1 MSDYSAVAYALG
13 VEDAASI
20 SPMDLARSVSAGLP
34 KRALTLVADAVSPDD
49 NGFRHRVVPRATAAR
64 NKSGLLSPA
73 ASERV
78 ARVARVWAEAVAVWG
93 GDVAARGFLFRPHA
107 MLENQA
113 PMTVAIGSELGAEL
127 VCDILGRLR
136 YGSAA

>member
-13 VEDAASI
+13 VKDAGDI

-34 KRALTLVADAVSPDD
+34 TKALIKVANAVSPTDAA
-49 NGFRHRVVPRATAAR
+49 FRHKMVPRATAAR

-73 ASERV
+73 SSERV
-78 ARVARVWAEAVAVWG
+78 ARVARVWAEAVSVWG
-93 GDVAARGFLFRPHA
+93 GEDAARAFLFRPHA
-107 MLENQA
+107 MLENQQ
-113 PMTVAIGSELGAEL
+113 PMIVAINSELGAEL

>member
-1 MSDYSAVAYALG
+1 M
-13 VEDAASI
+13 
-20 SPMDLARSVSAGLP
+20 
-34 KRALTLVADAVSPDD
+34 
-49 NGFRHRVVPRATAAR
+49 
-64 NKSGLLSPA
+64 
-73 ASERV
+73 
-78 ARVARVWAEAVAVWG
+78 AVWG